1 MLLVLTITLQNIYH
15 ANTFALTSQE
25 IPKNSQKNSKRI
37 PKESQKNSQ
46 RFPQRILKILKTSH
60 MRNTLH
66 LLIGRKPFRSCFLRM
81 FMNHIAIVNLD
92 LIL

>member
-1 MLLVLTITLQNIYH
+1 MLLVLTITLQNIYQ
-15 ANTFALTSQE
+15 ANTFALTSQK

-60 MRNTLH
+60 MRSFQFPTLH
-66 LLIGRKPFRSCFLRM
+66 LEAENPFGLVF
-81 FMNHIAIVNLD
+81 
-92 LIL
+92 